1 MPELPEVETVRRG
14 LKNLIIGKKIVSVNY
29 DWVKSFP
36 NDPMLV
42 NAFLLNATIVDI
54 RRRAKLLMID
64 LASDFSLVV
73 HLRMTGQLVYRD
85 LANPQDDYGAGHPSD
100 SLVTELPDKTTRVT
114 FDFSDGSKLF
124 FNDQRKFGYVQLLES
139 AAVEDIP
146 FMKKVGPEPLSAE
159 FDGDLLAKRLERRKG
174 TTIKAALLD
183 QTVVAGIG
191 NIYADESLILSRIHP
206 ATRVA
211 KLSKVKINRLA
222 KNIKI
227 VLQKSIDLGG
237 SSSRNYVNASGLR
250 GDYLAGAYAYKRN
263 GEPCRVCGA
272 IIQKIRVAGRGT
284 HICPR
289 CQKIKK

>member
-14 LKNLIIGKKIVSVNY
+14 LKDLIVAKKIVSVDY
-29 DWVKSFP
+29 DWAKSFP

-42 NAFLLNATIVDI
+42 NAFLLNETIVDI
-54 RRRAKLLMID
+54 RRRAKLLLID
-64 LASDFSLVV
+64 LSSDFSLVI

-100 SLVTELPDKTTRVT
+100 SLVTALPDKTTRVT
-114 FDFSDGSKLF
+114 FDFGDGSKLF
-124 FNDQRKFGYVQLLES
+124 FNDQRKFGYVQLVES
-139 AAVEDIP
+139 AAIDDIP
-146 FMKKVGPEPLSAE
+146 FMKRVGPEPLSAE

-191 NIYADESLILSRIHP
+191 NIYADESLILSKIHP

-211 KLSKVKINRLA
+211 KLSKRKINQLA
-222 KNIKI
+222 QNIKI

-237 SSSRNYVNASGLR
+237 SSSRNYVNASGLK

-272 IIQKIRVAGRGT
+272 IIEKIRVAGRGT
-284 HICPR
+284 HVCPR

>member
-1 MPELPEVETVRRG
+1 MPELPEVETVRSG
-14 LKNLIIGKKIVSVNY
+14 LKKLIIGKKIVSVNC
-29 DWVKSFP
+29 DWAKSFP

-54 RRRAKLLMID
+54 RRRAKLLLID
-64 LASDFSLVV
+64 LSSDFSMVI

-100 SLVTELPDKTTRVT
+100 SLVAALPDKTTRVA
-114 FDFSDGSKLF
+114 FDFSDGSKLY
-124 FNDQRKFGYVQLLES
+124 FNDQRKFGYVQLVES

-146 FMKKVGPEPLSAE
+146 FMKRVGPEPLSAE

-183 QTVVAGIG
+183 QTVLAGIG

-222 KNIKI
+222 KNIKR

-237 SSSRNYVNASGLR
+237 SSSRNYVNASGLK

-263 GEPCRVCGA
+263 GEPCRVCGTM
-272 IIQKIRVAGRGT
+272 IEKIRVAGRGT

-289 CQKIKK
+289 CQKVKK

>member
-42 NAFLLNATIVDI
+42 KAFLLNATIVDI

-64 LASDFSLVV
+64 LANDFSLVV